1 MGFINYD
8 VNRYTPKQMVA
19 IPLVLLILSLAVL
32 GYTFATTG
40 MPVTPGM
47 DFSGGTAV
55 TVLLLTPLTASV
67 PLSPDILWSVSE
79 KESVMGNI

>member
-19 IPLVLLILSLAVL
+19 IPLVLLILSLRCS
-32 GYTFATTG
+32 ATRSHHRYAGNT
-40 MPVTPGM
+40 GM
-47 DFSGGTAV
+47 DFSGGRLSRY
-55 TVLLLTPLTASV
+55 LLLTPLTASV